1 MTIVDQAAED
11 RDNERDAITMNRL
24 TRIVALSAIAGAAM
38 TAPAWAH
45 TGIGAHGHG
54 FMAGFLHP
62 LMGLD
67 HMLAMLGVGV
77 WAAQLG
83 KRATWLVPAAF
94 VAVMACGAAPALS
107 GAPLPMVELGI
118 AGSVLA
124 VGALIALGARMPL
137 PMAMIVAGAFA
148 LFHGHAHGTELPGFA
163 HPAAYGAGFVAA
175 TALLQGAGLGL
186 AYLMRR
192 QAGKLPFRVGGA
204 MMAAL
209 GGALLL
215 GA

>member
-1 MTIVDQAAED
+1 
-11 RDNERDAITMNRL
+11 MNRP
-24 TRIVALSAIAGAAM
+24 TRIIASAAVVGLALA
-38 TAPAWAH
+38 TPAFAH
-45 TGIGAHGHG
+45 TGVGAHGHG
-54 FMAGFLHP
+54 FAAGFLHP

-83 KRATWLVPAAF
+83 KRAVWLVPAAF
-94 VAVMACGAAPALS
+94 VAVMVAGAGLALS
-107 GAPLPMVELGI
+107 GIAMPMVEFGI

-124 VGALIALGARMPL
+124 IGALIAFGTRL
-137 PMAMIVAGAFA
+137 PVGVAMGLVGLFA

-175 TALLQGAGLGL
+175 TALLHAGGVAIAFLV
-186 AYLMRR
+186 RR
-192 QAGKLPFRVGGA
+192 HAARLPFRIAGAAMAAVGG
-204 MMAAL
+204 
-209 GGALLL
+209 GLLL

>member
-1 MTIVDQAAED
+1 
-11 RDNERDAITMNRL
+11 MNRP
-24 TRIVALSAIAGAAM
+24 TRTIACAAVMGLALA
-38 TAPAWAH
+38 APAFAH
-45 TGIGAHGHG
+45 PGVGAHGHG
-54 FMAGFLHP
+54 FAAGFLHP

-94 VAVMACGAAPALS
+94 VAVMIAGAGLALA
-107 GAPLPMVELGI
+107 GAPLPMVEVGV
-118 AGSVLA
+118 AGSVL
-124 VGALIALGARMPL
+124 VIGALIAFGTRMPVGL
-137 PMAMIVAGAFA
+137 AMGLVGLFA

-175 TALLQGAGLGL
+175 TALLHVAGVGIAL
-186 AYLMRR
+186 AVRKH
-192 QAGKLPFRVGGA
+192 AAELPFRVAGAAMAVVGGS
-204 MMAAL
+204 M
-209 GGALLL
+209 LL

>member
-1 MTIVDQAAED
+1 
-11 RDNERDAITMNRL
+11 MNRP
-24 TRIVALSAIAGAAM
+24 TRIIASAVAMGLAL
-38 TAPAWAH
+38 TAPAFAH
-45 TGIGAHGHG
+45 TGVGAHSHG
-54 FMAGFLHP
+54 FAAGFLHP

-94 VAVMACGAAPALS
+94 VAVMITGAGLALA
-107 GAPLPMVELGI
+107 GAPLPMVEFGI
-118 AGSVLA
+118 AGSVL
-124 VGALIALGARMPL
+124 VIGALIAFGTRL
-137 PMAMIVAGAFA
+137 PAGVAMSLAGLFA

-175 TALLQGAGLGL
+175 TALLHASGVAIAL
-186 AYLMRR
+186 AVR
-192 QAGKLPFRVGGA
+192 QHAARLPFRIAGA
-204 MMAAL
+204 MMAL
-209 GGALLL
+209 VGGSMLL